1 MAQTAI
7 FRDVRVADFA
17 WVGVGPMA
25 SQNLALYGADV
36 IRIESALRP
45 DTFRNGGPYPPG
57 PRTLDSGAYF
67 GNYNQNKRGITLN
80 LATEDGRCLA
90 REVVATADVVT
101 ESFTA
106 GTMAKFGLDYAA
118 LRAVR
123 PDIVMISMSM
133 AGHGGPWERFAAFG
147 LNLQAQVGFT
157 HLTGWPDRP
166 PAGTGVAYTD
176 WVATH
181 VAAAT
186 LLAALDHRRRTGE
199 GQWIDL
205 SQLEASLYALD
216 ATLLDAGANGRD
228 MARVGNRHP
237 FHAPHGIYPCALE
250 DEPPS
255 GSEETRWIALA
266 CTGDSEWR
274 ALRDALPEARLA
286 GDPRFAT
293 LLGRL
298 ENQDALDAALAAA
311 TRSMPIDDLEARLRA
326 AGVSCSRVATVA
338 DVQHDPQLWQRQHF
352 SELVHPVLGS
362 LTWDLPAYRL
372 REHPRPPVRP
382 APLLGQDNAAVIGE
396 LLGHGDEALAALVAE
411 GALT

>member
-1 MAQTAI
+1 MQATPI
-7 FRDVRVADFA
+7 FRDVRIADFA

-36 IRIESALRP
+36 IRVESALRP

-67 GNYNQNKRGITLN
+67 GNYNQSKRAITLN
-80 LATEDGRCLA
+80 LGSEEGRRLA
-90 REVVATADVVT
+90 RELVATADVVT
-101 ESFTA
+101 ESFTP

-133 AGHGGPWERFAAFG
+133 AGHGGPWQRFAAFG

-157 HLTGWPDRP
+157 HLTGWPDRAP
-166 PAGTGVAYTD
+166 TGTGVAYTD

-181 VAAAT
+181 VAAST

-216 ATLLDAGANGRD
+216 AALLDAGANGGD
-228 MARVGNRHP
+228 MTRQGNRHP
-237 FHAPHGIYPCALE
+237 FQAPHGVYPCALE
-250 DEPPS
+250 AEPPP
-255 GSEETRWIALA
+255 GCEETRWIAIA
-266 CTGDSEWR
+266 CRNDVDWR
-274 ALRDALPEARLA
+274 ALCAALPEAGL
-286 GDPRFAT
+286 GDESRFAT

-298 ENQDALDAALAAA
+298 ENQDALDDRIAAA
-311 TRSMPIDDLEARLRA
+311 TRAASIDDLEARLLA
-326 AGVSCSRVATVA
+326 ASVPCSRVATVA
-338 DVQHDPQLWQRQHF
+338 DVQHDAQLWHRQHF
-352 SELVHPVLGS
+352 SELVHPVIGALS
-362 LTWDLPAYRL
+362 WDLPAYRL
-372 REHPRPPVRP
+372 REHPRPSVRP
-382 APLLGQDNAAVIGE
+382 APLLGQDNAAVVGD
-396 LLGHGDEALAALVAE
+396 LLGHADAELAALVGG
-411 GALT
+411 GALS